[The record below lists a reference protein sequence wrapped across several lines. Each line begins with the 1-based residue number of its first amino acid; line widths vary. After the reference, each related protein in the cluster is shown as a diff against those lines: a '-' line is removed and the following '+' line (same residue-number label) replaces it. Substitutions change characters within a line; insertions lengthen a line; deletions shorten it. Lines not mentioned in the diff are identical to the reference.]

1 MFGILDQ
8 LVFLTSN
15 SLCLTTNQLML
26 LCLRCSRKLLQPML
40 RFFLKLPKDN
50 SEQRTEVRKPLTTIK
65 SSVLLK
71 IVELLSLSKK
81 LLLTSTLI
89 QLTQKNLTWSSIL
102 FLLEVLIILSGLKT
116 KPKLKIVKKQ
126 LSQILNLK
134 TFTNKTT
141 MEKLQKKDL

>member
-50 SEQRTEVRKPLTTIK
+50 SEQRIEVRKPLTTIK

>member
-1 MFGILDQ
+1 
-8 LVFLTSN
+8 
-15 SLCLTTNQLML
+15 
-26 LCLRCSRKLLQPML
+26 ML

>member
-50 SEQRTEVRKPLTTIK
+50 SEQRTEVRKPLMTIK